1 MSEMD
6 FLGPI
11 IKAARDSQTH
21 DPSDFF
27 GTDGLSCTAGNA
39 GLKEKMLLIGDDELK
54 VPVMCKCREEKGPGR
69 GGGEKAERC
78 DG

>member
-27 GTDGLSCTAGNA
+27 GTDGLLYCGKCRTP
-39 GLKEKMLLIGDDELK
+39 KEKMLLIGDDELK
-54 VPVMCKCREEKGPGR
+54 VPVMCKCREER
-69 GGGEKAERC
+69 VR
-78 DG
+78 